1 MPRVSICIPAYK
13 PDFFELAL
21 KSAIAQ
27 SFDDTEIIVSDD
39 CPTDAI
45 EKICERYSGVIQYS
59 RNPDPAE
66 YKNVI
71 RLAGLACGE
80 YIKYLFDDDVLN
92 PFCIQYLLQALEATQ
107 NRGTKLAFSPR
118 YFIDERNQ
126 VTNLGNGLMVEGS
139 LKVIEGRD
147 FIRITA
153 VKHHNLLGEFSSALL
168 RTADCFDESGRFSL
182 FKVVDGIISGP
193 LDLSSWVG
201 LSLRGAIVGHPMP
214 LSYFRQHSNSQSNPA
229 ANRYFIYS
237 ITYYEEVLDL
247 AIEKGYLQPSD
258 LPIAYRNLINH
269 YSYWR
274 GSFPELD
281 ERIARISTRL

>member
-45 EKICERYSGVIQYS
+45 EKICQRYSGVVQYS

-71 RLAGLACGE
+71 RLAGLASGE

-92 PFCIQYLLQALEATQ
+92 PFCIQYLLQALETTQ

-126 VTNLGNGLMVEGS
+126 VTN
-139 LKVIEGRD
+139 
-147 FIRITA
+147 
-153 VKHHNLLGEFSSALL
+153 SA
-168 RTADCFDESGRFSL
+168 TD
-182 FKVVDGIISGP
+182 
-193 LDLSSWVG
+193 
-201 LSLRGAIVGHPMP
+201 
-214 LSYFRQHSNSQSNPA
+214 
-229 ANRYFIYS
+229 
-237 ITYYEEVLDL
+237 
-247 AIEKGYLQPSD
+247 
-258 LPIAYRNLINH
+258 
-269 YSYWR
+269 
-274 GSFPELD
+274 
-281 ERIARISTRL
+281 

>member
-1 MPRVSICIPAYK
+1 MSICIPAYK

-27 SFDDTEIIVSDD
+27 SFADTEIIVSDD

-45 EKICERYSGVIQYS
+45 EKICERYSGVVHYS
-59 RNPDPAE
+59 RNPNPAE

-71 RLAGLACGE
+71 RLAGLANGE

-92 PFCIQYLLQALEATQ
+92 PFCIQYLLQALEATRD
-107 NRGTKLAFSPR
+107 RGTRLAFSPR
-118 YFIDERNQ
+118 YFIDEKNQ
-126 VTNLGNGLMVEGS
+126 VTNLGNGLMVESS

-153 VKHHNLLGEFSSALL
+153 VKHHNLLGEFSSVLL
-168 RTADCFDESGRFSL
+168 RTADCFDEAGRFSL

-201 LSLRGAIVGHPMP
+201 LSLKGAIVGHPMP

-229 ANRYFIYS
+229 TNRYFIYS
-237 ITYYEEVLDL
+237 IIYYEEVLEL
-247 AIEKGYLQPSD
+247 AIANGFLQPLD

-274 GSFPELD
+274 ESFPELD
-281 ERIARISTRL
+281 ERIARISTFL

>member
-27 SFDDTEIIVSDD
+27 SFADTEIIVSDD

-45 EKICERYSGVIQYS
+45 EKICERYSGVVHYS
-59 RNPDPAE
+59 RNPNPAE

-71 RLAGLACGE
+71 RLAGLANGE

-92 PFCIQYLLQALEATQ
+92 PFCIQYLLQALEATRG
-107 NRGTKLAFSPR
+107 RGTRLAFSPR
-118 YFIDERNQ
+118 YFIDEKNQ
-126 VTNLGNGLMVEGS
+126 VTNLGNGLMVENS
-139 LKVIEGRD
+139 LTVIEGRD

-153 VKHHNLLGEFSSALL
+153 VKHHNLLGEFSSVLL
-168 RTADCFDESGRFSL
+168 RTADCFDEAGRFSL

-201 LSLRGAIVGHPMP
+201 LSLKGAIVGHPMP

-229 ANRYFIYS
+229 TNRYFIYS
-237 ITYYEEVLDL
+237 IIYYEEVLEL
-247 AIEKGYLQPSD
+247 AIANGFLQPPD

-281 ERIARISTRL
+281 ERIARISTLL